1 MTVDANYVYLS
12 TYTALQG
19 DGTIWRANLDG
30 TNPVQLAQDL
40 DQPQGLAVDANNL
53 YWANAGSS
61 IMRAPLNSAFIP
73 ETIVT
78 GQSVPVALAVDA
90 THVYWS
96 NFGNNTIWR
105 ANLVGAAN
113 PQQIISGQNNPVA
126 IAVGS

>member
-1 MTVDANYVYLS
+1 MNGAIPMDTSLLIDWSREAIRLTLMLGGPILGIALVYWQVLRK
-12 TYTALQG
+12 L
-19 DGTIWRANLDG
+19 
-30 TNPVQLAQDL
+30 
-40 DQPQGLAVDANNL
+40 L
-53 YWANAGSS
+53 YDWANDGNS

-90 THVYWS
+90 THIYWS

-105 ANLVGAAN
+105 ANLVGGTN
-113 PQQIISGQNNPVA
+113 PQQLISGQNNPVA